1 MSSDFVSVQNG
12 FQVPTSVVLNSSGQ
26 VPVVVPT
33 GGLLFPGTLAANYV
47 IATAAAAKFT
57 AGTYSHNATVSK
69 KIMSVAG
76 GAVSINYADGGTDT
90 FTLPALVWYE
100 VAASQINKS
109 GTVVTDLVI
118 TL

>member
-1 MSSDFVSVQNG
+1 MIKTEQKNIRQLSLEELDNYFESLREKKFRAK
-12 FQVPTSVVLNSSGQ
+12 QVYEWLWLKQAQSFDQMTNL
-26 VPVVVPT
+26 
-33 GGLLFPGTLAANYV
+33 
-47 IATAAAAKFT
+47 
-57 AGTYSHNATVSK
+57 SK
-69 KIMSVAG
+69 ELRNKLKE
-76 GAVSINYADGGTDT
+76 D